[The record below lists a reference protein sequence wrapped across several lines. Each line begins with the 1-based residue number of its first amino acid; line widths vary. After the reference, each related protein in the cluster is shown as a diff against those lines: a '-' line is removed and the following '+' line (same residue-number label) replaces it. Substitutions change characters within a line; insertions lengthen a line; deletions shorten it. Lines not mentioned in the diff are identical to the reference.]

1 MEVYPGFAG
10 GGAGVKGVGYERR
23 PAPRTHTSTPH
34 QAPSILTPAKNLA
47 PRRRRGA
54 LRLARRRRGT
64 RPSST
69 PRNHQLVTPSLA
81 PSPPS
86 PRPQAR
92 RCSTTGTAPPRAWP
106 RGTWASTRAA
116 PARAP
121 TRRGWTSW
129 RASRCW
135 QRARAAACRRWAKG
149 LGGCLGW
156 ARGVGGGGV
165 DLLAR
170 PVGTSHMT
178 HLPPPP
184 PPPPA
189 VCHPSLW
196 PARGRG
202 RLPPDVRARNK
213 GGASA
218 RPLPLSALRARGASR
233 RPPVCAAPT
242 ADRLA
247 ASAGPR
253 PHCLGNGARGVQPAT
268 GHRQHP
274 SPYHGPPR
282 CGRCP
287 RAPTRRGWWCTPW
300 ARPSTRRP
308 TAGGS
313 SITWTSGARGGGG
326 HF

>member
-184 PPPPA
+184 PRPLQSVIRRFGLREA
-189 VCHPSLW
+189 
-196 PARGRG
+196 A
-202 RLPPDVRARNK
+202 
-213 GGASA
+213 GACPQTYALGIKEA
-218 RPLPLSALRARGASR
+218 RPLGPSLSLLCAR
-233 RPPVCAAPT
+233 AAPRAAHLFAQRQRLT
-242 ADRLA
+242 A
-247 ASAGPR
+247 
-253 PHCLGNGARGVQPAT
+253 
-268 GHRQHP
+268 
-274 SPYHGPPR
+274 
-282 CGRCP
+282 
-287 RAPTRRGWWCTPW
+287 
-300 ARPSTRRP
+300 
-308 TAGGS
+308 
-313 SITWTSGARGGGG
+313 
-326 HF
+326 